1 MRKISERERGWRA
14 MLTLPIKKKWFD
26 MIVSGE
32 KKEEYREIKPYY
44 DSRFMNAFGFLL
56 VGGQMVYGEAAPEE
70 IRKPWPVLVVFRNGY
85 SKDSPEVVCK
95 CTLQFGKGK
104 PEWGAE
110 PGKLYYV
117 LKIEKA
123 EEVRNHVLLG

>member
-1 MRKISERERGWRA
+1 MVKRNFNGSQINQSVTIAEQAGAAIDDVRNLILK
-14 MLTLPIKKKWFD
+14 
-26 MIVSGE
+26 
-32 KKEEYREIKPYY
+32 Y
-44 DSRFMNAFGFLL
+44 DENGD
-56 VGGQMVYGEAAPEE
+56 V
-70 IRKPWPVLVVFRNGY
+70 ILVVFRNGY

-117 LKIEKA
+117 LKIEKV

>member
-1 MRKISERERGWRA
+1 MIVRSFQQYI
-14 MLTLPIKKKWFD
+14 TLPT
-26 MIVSGE
+26 VT
-32 KKEEYREIKPYY
+32 YRLQGLDESTDKPP
-44 DSRFMNAFGFLL
+44 DTSLRLFSPTAFTS
-56 VGGQMVYGEAAPEE
+56 QW
-70 IRKPWPVLVVFRNGY
+70 KPWPVLVVFRNGY

-117 LKIEKA
+117 LKIEKV